1 MVLFFLIYFSCIS
14 PNRYYNKF
22 IRQKKTFYSL
32 VFCYFLYGDCM
43 KVKVFDENHEKDLES
58 DINEFLN
65 EGLYD
70 IIDVRYQVAIAM
82 FGDEQLYCFSA
93 LLLYEEK

>member
-1 MVLFFLIYFSCIS
+1 MKLMYLLYMVLFFLIYFSYIS
-14 PNRYYNKF
+14 PNRYYNKY

-32 VFCYFLYGDCM
+32 VFCYFLYGDC
-43 KVKVFDENHEKDLES
+43 
-58 DINEFLN
+58 
-65 EGLYD
+65 
-70 IIDVRYQVAIAM
+70 IDVRYQVAIAM